1 MKISI
6 IMIMLLS
13 NLLRASEIN
22 DLPIIAHWSFDKDT
36 GQKLLDYGPNKLN
49 AQLISKN
56 KDATLTTAKG
66 MKGKALELKADQKF
80 KYVIK
85 DKFGVLNLKPPYSIC
100 SWVKRTGKKPSSM
113 CIFCK
118 KRDTQSSGYGLRIS
132 WFMVN
137 FRLGNSKQKNINL
150 LSPSRGIKNNTW
162 YHVAA
167 VNDGK
172 TVKILING
180 EVVKTRIVPKD
191 VSGKMISAPNK
202 TQAVIGNYVGRNNAY
217 NFVGLIDELYIFG
230 KALSKEEVFRVAS
243 IGI

>member
-1 MKISI
+1 
-6 IMIMLLS
+6 MLLS
-13 NLLRASEIN
+13 TLLRASEIN
-22 DLPIIAHWSFDKDT
+22 DLPIIAHWSFDEDA
-36 GQKLLDYGPNKLN
+36 GHKLSDSGPNKLN
-49 AQLISKN
+49 AKLISKN
-56 KDATLTTAKG
+56 KDAAVTTAKG

-80 KYVIK
+80 KYVIE
-85 DKFGVLNLKPPYSIC
+85 DKSGILNLKPPYSIC

-118 KRDTQSSGYGLRIS
+118 KHDNQSTGYGLRIS

-137 FRLGNSKQKNINL
+137 FRIGNSKHKNINI
-150 LSPSRGIKNNTW
+150 LSPSRGIKNDTW

-172 TVKILING
+172 TVKILVNG

-191 VSGKMISAPNK
+191 VSGEMVSASNK
-202 TQAVIGNYVGRNNAY
+202 TKAVIGNYVGRNDAY

-230 KALSKEEVFRVAS
+230 KALSKEEIFRVAS
-243 IGI
+243 LGM